1 VYDPLQWR
9 HVWNIAPSSS
19 SLHRHFDFQ
28 RAQQACDLFQGKL
41 NMKAFQGTLRG
52 SDRTNVAVA
61 ARKANHTL
69 CNITQV
75 SIIKEGDHQHA
86 ARKYQFM
93 FNLYGISPP
102 EFLSS
107 RGLVVG
113 STALQTTN
121 YIIVLR
127 GDRFLYKMCRF
138 IVGIIVAAGYGKV
151 SLRSI
156 HSALQTGSWEES
168 SGLVVDS
175 STGNND
181 IHNENFQNLPSSNL
195 KPKFECAPSHGLV
208 LYNVEY
214 PENLSPK
221 WQE

>member
-1 VYDPLQWR
+1 
-9 HVWNIAPSSS
+9 
-19 SLHRHFDFQ
+19 
-28 RAQQACDLFQGKL
+28 
-41 NMKAFQGTLRG
+41 LRG

-93 FNLYGISPP
+93 FNLNGISPP

-113 STALQTTN
+113 STAFQTTN

-181 IHNENFQNLPSSNL
+181 IHNENFQSTPDAMKGNPNTFNSQVTNIVW
-195 KPKFECAPSHGLV
+195 PKLDITHM
-208 LYNVEY
+208 Y
-214 PENLSPK
+214 PFMVIRIPGVKMTCNSGAIDGVRY
-221 WQE
+221 